1 MVRNFGTSQYR
12 PVADYMRRWTE
23 NRSDS
28 TLDEIWIVEHPP
40 VYTRG
45 VSSRDKPR
53 QKGGEIALVDVDRG
67 GKITYHGPGQSVFY
81 LLFDLRR
88 LKLSVRH
95 LIRIVQLTVIEFLAS
110 YEIFGNM
117 REGAPGVY
125 VGDAKLAAIGI
136 RIRGGCSYH
145 GFCINVD
152 MDLSPFDFID
162 PCGYVD
168 LRVTQLKDL
177 GIEIGTQQVVQA
189 IIERLTSKLSYGEVL
204 YSASSISKIET
215 YV

>member
-1 MVRNFGTSQYR
+1 MVRNLGKSDYR

-23 NRSDS
+23 IRSDY

-45 VSSRDKPR
+45 ISSKDTPKKREL
-53 QKGGEIALVDVDRG
+53 EIALVDVDRG
-67 GKITYHGPGQSVFY
+67 GKITYHGPGQSIFY
-81 LLFDLRR
+81 LLLDLRR
-88 LKLSVRH
+88 LGLSVRD
-95 LIRIVQLTVIEFLAS
+95 LIRTVQLTVIEFLATYKIS
-110 YEIFGNM
+110 GKM

-125 VGDAKLAAIGI
+125 VGGAKLAAIGI
-136 RIRGGCSYH
+136 RIRGGRSYH

-152 MDLSPFDFID
+152 MDLSPFDSID

-177 GIEIGTQQVVQA
+177 GIEIGTQQVSES
-189 IIERLTSKLSYGEVL
+189 IIKRLTANLSYGEVL
-204 YSASSISKIET
+204 YSNSGIPNFET
-215 YV
+215 YA